1 MYVHV
6 YIYKRVWTDGIKKIR
21 SHFHYKDHKLG
32 VVVYAFNFGT
42 NEIVAGG

>member
-1 MYVHV
+1 MFMC
-6 YIYKRVWTDGIKKIR
+6 IYTREFGPMVSRKSEVIFITMC
-21 SHFHYKDHKLG
+21 